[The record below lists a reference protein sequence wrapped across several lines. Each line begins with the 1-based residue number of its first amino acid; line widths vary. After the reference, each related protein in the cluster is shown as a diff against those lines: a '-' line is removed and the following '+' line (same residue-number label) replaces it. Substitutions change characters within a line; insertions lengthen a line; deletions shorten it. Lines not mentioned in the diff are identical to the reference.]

1 MRKAQ
6 HLAQHIELLIF
17 NHLIHLY
24 PRRLAWS
31 TWHVQSARHELCGV
45 AVWSAKSWDLCEWL
59 ERIETHG
66 PRSTLFFTWI
76 GIWVRKG
83 LVGPTAVSWRLWSWW
98 ANLTRIASFLFRVRC
113 VRGAFDLCN
122 WWFASSFWA
131 GQRDANTSNTIRWMS
146 WCHPPCNSE
155 SGEQSQESWL

>member
-17 NHLIHLY
+17 NHLIHFN

-31 TWHVQSARHELCGV
+31 TWHVQSTRRELCGV

-59 ERIETHG
+59 ETIETHG
-66 PRSTLFFTWI
+66 PRSTWFFTWI

-83 LVGPTAVSWRLWSWW
+83 LVGPAAVSWRLC
-98 ANLTRIASFLFRVRC
+98 ASFLFGVRC

-122 WWFASSFWA
+122 WCFASSFWA
-131 GQRDANTSNTIRWMS
+131 GQRDANTSNTWFILMDAWGRVAVFELRRVQVLIV
-146 WCHPPCNSE
+146 CV
-155 SGEQSQESWL
+155 